1 MNVSLPNA
9 MVRNRLQ
16 VAECR
21 THVMPS
27 GEWHSNACYNSRVD
41 LKNVLT
47 LLQQIWPLS
56 ERRDSFT
63 FIVCIRKSS

>member
-9 MVRNRLQ
+9 IVRNRLR

-41 LKNVLT
+41 KERVNVIT
-47 LLQQIWPLS
+47 ENFGRFQKEETVSHLS
-56 ERRDSFT
+56 F
-63 FIVCIRKSS
+63 V